1 MTVFPSFEQIV
12 PRVEAQM
19 KEAQVL
25 RATHKK
31 KMLRNALIMI
41 AMWIGLLVC
50 LLANLPGGLVGLLFV
65 VVLIVSCVLIGLS
78 LGGIR
83 NFHHTYK
90 VNVINATLQQL
101 FRMIEPPED
110 EEDYRYRVRYRP
122 NKYIHNNQMRKSKL
136 LSSFNR
142 SSGEDYT
149 SGQIGLTT
157 FEFSEVHLKHEEEY
171 RDKDGR
177 KKTRVKTVF
186 SGVAFI
192 ADFHKDF
199 VGQTYLIRKKWL
211 NQRKWSLQFSGAHA
225 IELEDMAFNKMF
237 ETMTTDDIEARYIL
251 SSNLMQR
258 IMEYAERAHGP
269 VQISF
274 VDSKMY
280 ILTETNKDLFEG
292 RFWRSNDREALRIIY
307 EEFMT
312 YFNIVEAFTLNRRI
326 WSKR

>member
-1 MTVFPSFEQIV
+1 
-12 PRVEAQM
+12 
-19 KEAQVL
+19 
-25 RATHKK
+25 
-31 KMLRNALIMI
+31 
-41 AMWIGLLVC
+41 
-50 LLANLPGGLVGLLFV
+50 GGLVGLLFV

-225 IELEDMAFNKMF
+225 IELEDMAFNKMI
-237 ETMTTDDIEARYIL
+237 EKMSTDDIETRYIL
-251 SSNLMQR
+251 SSNLML
-258 IMEYAERAHGP
+258 
-269 VQISF
+269 QIIELVDLAYVPLLIDF
-274 VDSKMY
+274 VDTIKYNYSEL
-280 ILTETNKDLFEG
+280 I
-292 RFWRSNDREALRIIY
+292 
-307 EEFMT
+307 
-312 YFNIVEAFTLNRRI
+312 
-326 WSKR
+326 